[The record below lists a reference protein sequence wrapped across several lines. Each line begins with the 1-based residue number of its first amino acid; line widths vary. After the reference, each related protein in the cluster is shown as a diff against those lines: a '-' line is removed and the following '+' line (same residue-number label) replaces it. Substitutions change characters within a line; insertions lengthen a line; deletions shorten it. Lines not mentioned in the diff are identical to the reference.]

1 MKLSPSIGV
10 DLLEFKR
17 VKSFYEAHRDS
28 LDSVLDAAEV
38 AYVRHRGTKPAERLA
53 RVLAAKEAV
62 YKALGGQA
70 RGMAGFLDV
79 RVVSR
84 KSGKI
89 SFKGL
94 KIKFHRNGK
103 ALVASAFGARRGKGD
118 F

>member
-1 MKLSPSIGV
+1 MKFSPSIGV

-17 VKSFYEAHRDS
+17 VKSFYEAHRES

-38 AYVRHRGTKPAERLA
+38 DYVRQGGAKPAERLA

-62 YKALGGQA
+62 YKALGGA
-70 RGMAGFLDV
+70 AGGIAGFLDV

-84 KSGKI
+84 KNGKI

-94 KIKFHRNGK
+94 KIQFHKNKKF
-103 ALVASAFGARRGKGD
+103 LVADAQKRRKI
-118 F
+118 